1 VFGFGSLVLGLLPK
15 RQLVFV
21 AVSRCCFRRRK
32 APRRRTTTTFGVEEA
47 LNLIK
52 N

>member
-1 VFGFGSLVLGLLPK
+1 VFGFGTSVLGLLPK

-21 AVSRCCFRRRK
+21 AVSPCCFRRRK
-32 APRRRTTTTFGVEEA
+32 APRRRRRMFGVEEG